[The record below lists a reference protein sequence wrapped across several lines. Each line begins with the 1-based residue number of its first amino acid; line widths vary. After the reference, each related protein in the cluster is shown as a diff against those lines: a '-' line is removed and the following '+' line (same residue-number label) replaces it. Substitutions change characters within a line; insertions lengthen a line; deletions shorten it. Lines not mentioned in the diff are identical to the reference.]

1 MYDFQRASVGLKRE
15 FRLLH
20 FVGDATVITS
30 LLERVLTMQALT
42 LLRVYLKKSTQRADD
57 TIHSKSKEI
66 EITVLVYST
75 ARKNIKLVPSLWLNT
90 SRTLEYLFEYH
101 FENLLPPLLNIFFSH
116 TNQNVYISFSIAYIF
131 FDALYVIVE

>member
-1 MYDFQRASVGLKRE
+1 
-15 FRLLH
+15 
-20 FVGDATVITS
+20 
-30 LLERVLTMQALT
+30 MQALT

>member
-1 MYDFQRASVGLKRE
+1 
-15 FRLLH
+15 
-20 FVGDATVITS
+20 
-30 LLERVLTMQALT
+30 MQALT
-42 LLRVYLKKSTQRADD
+42 LRVYLKKSTQRADD

-90 SRTLEYLFEYH
+90 SHLAPSTLEYLFEYH
-101 FENLLPPLLNIFFSH
+101 FENLLPPLLNIFFSY
-116 TNQNVYISFSIAYIF
+116 TNQNVNISFSIAYIF